1 MFHNI
6 IIGKETKALFVDEK
20 SMDEIFEKMKWLLR
34 CHYNLSP
41 SCYGLSPVIYH
52 HSTKAAL

>member
-20 SMDEIFEKMKWLLR
+20 SMDEIFEKMK
-34 CHYNLSP
+34 
-41 SCYGLSPVIYH
+41 
-52 HSTKAAL
+52 